1 MAGYGY
7 SYRPEQEDGEEKPP
21 RLRHAERLVDM
32 MGQNAPRKADRPCG
46 GESAPRRPSASRPR
60 AEVSAGEDSHTD
72 GRSAANAGRAPH
84 SDGYSDV
91 NVGGD
96 TRAEGRSAASL
107 CGEGAK
113 STPSPR
119 EQACP
124 TEPCILS
131 VTPEGEGETVAVV
144 LMIPSP
150 PSEIEGKAPAKP
162 RKWRLHLLVEQ
173 YAELPAEGV
182 VVAPGTLT
190 REQADRLMEAGEL
203 CAAIR
208 RGMGLL
214 QYGDRS
220 ARRLAISLT
229 AKGVAREMADRAAEY
244 LVRKGYIREEDA
256 ACQRVRQDLRK
267 GWGPRRIREDL
278 RALGFLPDAVEQ
290 ALASLDEVDFAAS
303 CAEVLRKKY
312 GEIPEDRSARQKMT
326 AALMRLGYDSG
337 HIREAV
343 RMVPRDETEE

>member
-1 MAGYGY
+1 M
-7 SYRPEQEDGEEKPP
+7 PP
-21 RLRHAERLVDM
+21 
-32 MGQNAPRKADRPCG
+32 
-46 GESAPRRPSASRPR
+46 
-60 AEVSAGEDSHTD
+60 
-72 GRSAANAGRAPH
+72 AGR
-84 SDGYSDV
+84 
-91 NVGGD
+91 GD
-96 TRAEGRSAASL
+96 S
-107 CGEGAK
+107 
-113 STPSPR
+113 
-119 EQACP
+119 

-208 RGMGLL
+208 RGMGIL

-244 LVRKGYIREEDA
+244 LVRKGYIREEDT

-267 GWGPRRIREDL
+267 GWGPSRIREDL

-343 RMVPRDETEE
+343 RMVLRDETAE